1 VRSNIFRSVVP
12 IDSRYGPARADF
24 AVPYDAPMPALV
36 VLVLLLLGAVVVL
49 GLMLWSVKRHGDPR
63 LSVDCDAALEDLIAS
78 LAGLTHSSVVEGN
91 SVEVFENGAF
101 FDALFESIAAASES
115 VNFETFLWKEG
126 KLGERLVEALCERR
140 RAGVPV
146 RVLLD
151 ADGCK
156 QMGDAA
162 QWQLTEAGCKLVFFH
177 VKTRLRNI
185 GVLNRRDHRKLV
197 VIDGRVALLGGH
209 CIVDSWLG
217 QAQDAEHFRDL
228 GVRLCGPAVQAL
240 QSSFSENWV
249 EETGDMFVGDKFFPA
264 LEAAGE
270 VAVHVARIKPEGA
283 APAVKILHHLVICVA
298 RKRLWIQN
306 PYFLPE
312 PNAIKAMG
320 QAVARGVDVRV
331 MVPSAEASDFP
342 AVQHAAHHNFAA
354 LLKSG
359 VRIFEYSKTLL
370 HQKVMTADRVWC
382 AVGSSNFDD
391 RSFEINDE
399 ITLGI
404 FDRALAQRFEEI
416 FEHDLHDC
424 VELQHESWVRRGTWH
439 KLKDRAMYLFNE
451 QL

>member
-1 VRSNIFRSVVP
+1 ML
-12 IDSRYGPARADF
+12 
-24 AVPYDAPMPALV
+24 APTA
-36 VLVLLLLGAVVVL
+36 LVLLLLGAVIVL
-49 GLMLWSVKRHGDPR
+49 SLMLWSVKRHGDPR
-63 LSVDCDAALEDLIAS
+63 LSVDCDAELEDLIAS
-78 LAGLTHSSVVEGN
+78 IAGLTHSSVVQGN
-91 SVEVFENGAF
+91 AVEVFENGAF
-101 FDALFESIAAASES
+101 FDALFESIAAASQS
-115 VNFETFLWKEG
+115 VHFETFLWKEG
-126 KLGERLVEALCERR
+126 VLGQRLVKALCERR
-140 RAGVPV
+140 RAGLSV

-156 QMGDAA
+156 AMGDAA
-162 QWQLTEAGCKLVFFH
+162 QRQLAEAGCKLVFFH

-185 GVLNRRDHRKLV
+185 GVLNRRDHRKLAV
-197 VIDGRVALLGGH
+197 LDGRVALLGGH

-217 QAQDAEHFRDL
+217 QAQDREHFRDI
-228 GVRLCGPAVQAL
+228 GVRLRGPAVQAL
-240 QSSFSENWV
+240 QSTFSENWV
-249 EETGDMFVGDKFFPA
+249 EETGEMFVGDKFFPP
-264 LEAAGE
+264 LDAAGD

-283 APAVKILHHLVICVA
+283 TPAVKILHHLVVCIA
-298 RKRLWIQN
+298 RQRLWIQN

-312 PNAIKAMG
+312 PDTVKAMG

-331 MVPSAEASDFP
+331 MVPAAEASDFP

-359 VRIFEYSKTLL
+359 VRIFEYPKTLL
-370 HQKVMTADRVWC
+370 HQKVMTADGVWC

-404 FDRALAQRFEEI
+404 ADHALAKCFEDI
-416 FEHDLHDC
+416 FERDAQEC
-424 VELQHESWVRRGTWH
+424 VELQYESWAARGTWH